1 MREIQVILSMLTIV
15 DNPVQEISL
24 AAAMMS
30 YFGGFTA
37 AELGMV
43 RKLGREYVDKNVHN
57 NLYEHLKAVAALGGA
72 GKMRGIGC

>member
-37 AELGMV
+37 AEL
-43 RKLGREYVDKNVHN
+43 EW
-57 NLYEHLKAVAALGGA
+57 
-72 GKMRGIGC
+72 